1 MAKKVKEEKTKEVK
15 NANKVVKEKKTKL
28 AKNTKKTNDK
38 KPKVKKESFIKGIKK
53 ELKLVKWPDAKEI
66 VKYTIAT
73 IVFCVILVA
82 FFELLNV
89 ILAYIKGLF
98 N

>member
-15 NANKVVKEKKTKL
+15 NTNKVVKEKKTKL
-28 AKNTKKTNDK
+28 AKKTNDK
-38 KPKVKKESFIKGIKK
+38 KPKEKKVKKESYIKGVKK

-73 IVFCVILVA
+73 IVFCIILVA